1 MAAPR
6 FNVPLTATDKT
17 AAAFKSVMGS
27 ATRLAA
33 AAAKIGVA
41 FATAG
46 VAAAAALTKMSMQN
60 VDALAK
66 TSDRL
71 GIATKQ
77 LAGLQ
82 HAAALAGVENKT
94 LEKSLQNLAVVVS
107 DAADGTGIAKDALLE
122 LGLNAEIL
130 EQLPL
135 DQQMLKVADAMQ
147 GVTNQTDKVRIATD
161 LFGARGVKVL
171 NMIGGGAQNLA
182 DVAKEAE
189 HLGIAV
195 SRVDAAK
202 IEAANDAVTTAKSV
216 FTGLGNQLATAFSP
230 IITEIA
236 TGFHQSALDT
246 EGFGNIGQDVAA
258 ALVSGFGTFLDTL
271 QMIKHGIMAVELI
284 ALKAKKSFQNVFE
297 PSAAIAEFNKQ
308 RLLLV
313 QAKNRGEMSQKEFTL
328 WVIDAQRRMTEGT
341 FIANGELKRGAEETQ
356 VAIDAL
362 VAEME
367 NLTSQALPSTKIEL
381 LYNRIMAKAEEAGKV
396 IAENSVS
403 GILEKE
409 DDTSVKKVVKQLT
422 FLEKQSIE
430 GTKRRTEFDKLTTT
444 EQTSHVLGELDT
456 QFAGIAK
463 NNRKLFELNKGFQI
477 AQAVMQTYQGAT
489 LALSSYPPPINFAM
503 AAATVA
509 AGMGQVAQIK
519 AQSFDGGGMVPNGL
533 RQGGADGIGGRFAL
547 LHPGEQVL
555 TKKQAAGGGGVTIVN
570 NVDASGSDAGV
581 EMKIRTAMQQTS
593 QQTVAIVQD
602 LIRRGR
608 LA

>member
-1 MAAPR
+1 
-6 FNVPLTATDKT
+6 
-17 AAAFKSVMGS
+17 
-27 ATRLAA
+27 
-33 AAAKIGVA
+33 
-41 FATAG
+41 
-46 VAAAAALTKMSMQN
+46 
-60 VDALAK
+60 
-66 TSDRL
+66 
-71 GIATKQ
+71 
-77 LAGLQ
+77 
-82 HAAALAGVENKT
+82 
-94 LEKSLQNLAVVVS
+94 
-107 DAADGTGIAKDALLE
+107 
-122 LGLNAEIL
+122 
-130 EQLPL
+130 
-135 DQQMLKVADAMQ
+135 
-147 GVTNQTDKVRIATD
+147 
-161 LFGARGVKVL
+161 
-171 NMIGGGAQNLA
+171 
-182 DVAKEAE
+182 
-189 HLGIAV
+189 
-195 SRVDAAK
+195 
-202 IEAANDAVTTAKSV
+202 
-216 FTGLGNQLATAFSP
+216 
-230 IITEIA
+230 
-236 TGFHQSALDT
+236 
-246 EGFGNIGQDVAA
+246 
-258 ALVSGFGTFLDTL
+258 
-271 QMIKHGIMAVELI
+271 
-284 ALKAKKSFQNVFE
+284 
-297 PSAAIAEFNKQ
+297 
-308 RLLLV
+308 
-313 QAKNRGEMSQKEFTL
+313 
-328 WVIDAQRRMTEGT
+328 
-341 FIANGELKRGAEETQ
+341 
-356 VAIDAL
+356 
-362 VAEME
+362 ME

-403 GILEKE
+403 GILENQ
-409 DDTSVKKVVKQLT
+409 DDTGVVKVIKQLT
-422 FLEKQSIE
+422 FLEKQAIE

>member
-313 QAKNRGEMSQKEFTL
+313 QAKNRGEISQKEFTL
-328 WVIDAQRRMTEGT
+328 WQIDAQRRMREGT

-356 VAIDAL
+356 AAL
-362 VAEME
+362 
-367 NLTSQALPSTKIEL
+367 
-381 LYNRIMAKAEEAGKV
+381 
-396 IAENSVS
+396 
-403 GILEKE
+403 
-409 DDTSVKKVVKQLT
+409 
-422 FLEKQSIE
+422 
-430 GTKRRTEFDKLTTT
+430 
-444 EQTSHVLGELDT
+444 
-456 QFAGIAK
+456 
-463 NNRKLFELNKGFQI
+463 
-477 AQAVMQTYQGAT
+477 T
-489 LALSSYPPPINFAM
+489 L
-503 AAATVA
+503 
-509 AGMGQVAQIK
+509 
-519 AQSFDGGGMVPNGL
+519 
-533 RQGGADGIGGRFAL
+533 
-547 LHPGEQVL
+547 
-555 TKKQAAGGGGVTIVN
+555 
-570 NVDASGSDAGV
+570 
-581 EMKIRTAMQQTS
+581 
-593 QQTVAIVQD
+593 
-602 LIRRGR
+602 
-608 LA
+608 

>member
-313 QAKNRGEMSQKEFTL
+313 QAQNRGEISQKEFTL
-328 WVIDAQRRMTEGT
+328 WQIDAQRRMREGT

-356 VAIDAL
+356 AAIDAL
-362 VAEME
+362 VAEMA

-403 GILEKE
+403 GILENQ
-409 DDTSVKKVVKQLT
+409 DDTGVVKVIKQLT
-422 FLEKQSIE
+422 FLEKQAIE

>member
-195 SRVDAAK
+195 TRVDAAK

-216 FTGLGNQLATAFSP
+216 FTGLGHQLGTAFSP
-230 IITEIA
+230 IIKEIA

-313 QAKNRGEMSQKEFTL
+313 QAKNRGEISQKEFTL
-328 WVIDAQRRMTEGT
+328 WQIDAQRRMREGT

-356 VAIDAL
+356 AAIDAL

>member
-216 FTGLGNQLATAFSP
+216 FTGLGHQLGTAFSP
-230 IITEIA
+230 IIKEIA

-313 QAKNRGEMSQKEFTL
+313 QAKNRGEISQKEFTL
-328 WVIDAQRRMTEGT
+328 WQIDAQRRMREGT

-356 VAIDAL
+356 AAIDAL
-362 VAEME
+362 VAEMA

>member
-313 QAKNRGEMSQKEFTL
+313 QAQNRGEISQKEFTL
-328 WVIDAQRRMTEGT
+328 WQIDAQRRMREGT

-356 VAIDAL
+356 AAIDAL

-403 GILEKE
+403 GILENQ
-409 DDTSVKKVVKQLT
+409 DDTGVVKVIKQLT
-422 FLEKQSIE
+422 FLEKQAIE

>member
-195 SRVDAAK
+195 TRVDAAK

-313 QAKNRGEMSQKEFTL
+313 QAQNRGEISQKEFTL
-328 WVIDAQRRMTEGT
+328 WQIDAQRRMREGT

-356 VAIDAL
+356 AAIDAL

-403 GILEKE
+403 GILENQ
-409 DDTSVKKVVKQLT
+409 DDTGVVKVIKQLT
-422 FLEKQSIE
+422 FLEKQAIE

>member
-27 ATRLAA
+27 ANRLAA

-60 VDALAK
+60 IDNLAK
-66 TSDRL
+66 TADKIGITTQAL
-71 GIATKQ
+71 G
-77 LAGLQ
+77 GLR
-82 HAAALAGVENKT
+82 HAAELTGVSAST
-94 LEKSLQNLAVVVS
+94 MDMAMQRLTRRVS
-107 DAADGTGIAKDALLE
+107 EAANGTGEAKDALIE
-122 LGLNAEIL
+122 LGINAEIL

-135 DQQMLKVADAMQ
+135 DKQMEVIADRMK
-147 GVTNQTDKVRIATD
+147 GVEKQSDKVRLAMK
-161 LFGARGVKVL
+161 LFDSEGVAVV
-171 NMIGGGAQNLA
+171 NTLA
-182 DVAKEAE
+182 SGSAGLKIMAKEADA
-189 HLGIAV
+189 LGITV
-195 SRVDAAK
+195 GRVDAAK
-202 IEAANDAVTTAKSV
+202 IEMANDAGTRAKGV
-216 FTGLGNQLATAFSP
+216 FTGLGNQLAVAFSP
-230 IITEIA
+230 IIGEVA
-236 TGFHQSALDT
+236 TKFHQAALDT

-271 QMIKHGIMAVELI
+271 QMIKHGILAVELI
-284 ALKAKKSFQNVFE
+284 ALKAKKSFQDVFE
-297 PSAAIAEFNKQ
+297 PSAAMSEFVKQEKQMRIALMKGQ
-308 RLLLV
+308 
-313 QAKNRGEMSQKEFTL
+313 MSQKEFTL
-328 WVIDAQRRMTEGT
+328 WQIDAQKRLRDGT
-341 FIANGELKRGAEETQ
+341 FLANGEIKEGAQETQ
-356 VAIDAL
+356 AAIDAL
-362 VAEME
+362 IAEMAD
-367 NLTSQALPSTKIEL
+367 LTSQALPSTRIEL
-381 LYNRIMAKAEEAGKV
+381 LYDRIMAKAEEAGKV
-396 IAENSVS
+396 IADNSVS
-403 GILEKE
+403 GILENQ
-409 DDTSVKKVVKQLT
+409 DDDGVVKVIKQLT
-422 FLEKQSIE
+422 FLEKQAIE

-477 AQAVMQTYQGAT
+477 AQAIMQTYQGAT

-533 RQGGADGIGGRFAL
+533 RQGGADGIGGKFAL

-570 NVDASGSDAGV
+570 NVDAAGSDAGV

>member
-60 VDALAK
+60 IDNLAK
-66 TSDRL
+66 TADKIGITTQAL
-71 GIATKQ
+71 G
-77 LAGLQ
+77 GLR
-82 HAAALAGVENKT
+82 HAAELTGVSAST
-94 LEKSLQNLAVVVS
+94 MDMAMQRLTRRVS
-107 DAADGTGIAKDALLE
+107 EAANGTGEAKDALIE
-122 LGLNAEIL
+122 LGINAETL

-135 DQQMLKVADAMQ
+135 DKQMEVIADSMK
-147 GVTNQTDKVRIATD
+147 GVEKQSDKVRLAMK
-161 LFGARGVKVL
+161 LFDSEGVAVVNTLAGGSAGLKV
-171 NMIGGGAQNLA
+171 M
-182 DVAKEAE
+182 AKEADA
-189 HLGIAV
+189 LGITV
-195 SRVDAAK
+195 GRVDAAK
-202 IEAANDAVTTAKSV
+202 IEMANDAGTRAKGV
-216 FTGLGNQLATAFSP
+216 FTGLGNQLSVAFSP
-230 IITEIA
+230 IIGEVA
-236 TGFHQSALDT
+236 TKFHQAALDS

-284 ALKAKKSFQNVFE
+284 ALKAKKSFQDVFE
-297 PSAAIAEFNKQ
+297 PSAAMSEFVKQEKQMRIALMKGQ
-308 RLLLV
+308 
-313 QAKNRGEMSQKEFTL
+313 MSQKEFTL
-328 WVIDAQRRMTEGT
+328 WQIDAQKRLRDGT
-341 FIANGELKRGAEETQ
+341 FLANGEIKEGAQETQ
-356 VAIDAL
+356 AAIDAL
-362 VAEME
+362 IAEMAD
-367 NLTSQALPSTKIEL
+367 LTSQALPSTRIEL
-381 LYNRIMAKAEEAGKV
+381 LYNRIIAKAEEAGQV
-396 IAENSVS
+396 IADNSVS
-403 GILEKE
+403 GILEKQ
-409 DDTSVKKVVKQLT
+409 DDTGVVKVIKQLT
-422 FLEKQSIE
+422 FLEKQAIE

-456 QFAGIAK
+456 QFSGIAK

-570 NVDASGSDAGV
+570 NVDAAGSDAGV

>member
-313 QAKNRGEMSQKEFTL
+313 QAKNRGEISQKEFTL
-328 WVIDAQRRMTEGT
+328 WQIDAQRRMREGT

-356 VAIDAL
+356 AAIDAL

>member
-195 SRVDAAK
+195 TRVDAAK

-313 QAKNRGEMSQKEFTL
+313 QAKNRGEISQKEFTL
-328 WVIDAQRRMTEGT
+328 WQIDAQRRMREGT

-356 VAIDAL
+356 AAIDAL

>member
-313 QAKNRGEMSQKEFTL
+313 QAQNRGEISQKEFTL
-328 WVIDAQRRMTEGT
+328 WQIDAQRRMREGT

-356 VAIDAL
+356 AAIDAL